1 MLDILSF
8 KEYLKLILG
17 IKEYLKLIYNF
28 IYSFF
33 RHFWSS

>member
-17 IKEYLKLIYNF
+17 IKEYLKLIYDY

-33 RHFWSS
+33 RHFWRA